1 MSETKAEFTSGEPNA
16 AAAPNIGDRPSES
29 SENKRDIHF
38 AYSENMPA
46 LFKELHSSL
55 VISTYLIGNVVA
67 ISSEGN
73 RLTASFHLFDRPMGM
88 AVSPGRLAVG
98 TRTQV
103 WFLRSSPDIA
113 AKIQPPGKF
122 DACYIARYSQN
133 TGDVSCHEIGWV
145 GNELWIV
152 NTRFSCLCALHPYYH
167 FAPRWRPR
175 FITKLAPEDRCHL
188 NGLALA
194 DGRARYVSAMAE
206 TDTAVGWRAV
216 KSTGGCL
223 IDVTT
228 GETVVR
234 GLTMPHSPRLVN
246 GQLYVLHSGYGRME
260 KIDPSNG
267 HRDVVCE
274 FPGYV
279 RGLAIRGSIAFV
291 GLSKIRA
298 TSSWAGVPIAADPE
312 RLKCGVWVVDLI
324 KGTIIGHIEFSSG
337 VDELFDVQ
345 ILPNISFPLIAGPL
359 AEMDSNSPFWT
370 VAPSS

>member
-1 MSETKAEFTSGEPNA
+1 MAEDQDAAEKPRTGEGSP
-16 AAAPNIGDRPSES
+16 AAPE
-29 SENKRDIHF
+29 KTRDIHF

-46 LFKELHSSL
+46 LFKELNCSL
-55 VISTYLIGNVVA
+55 LISTYLIGNVVA
-67 ISSEGN
+67 ISNEAN

-88 AVSPGRLAVG
+88 AVSESRIAVG
-98 TRTQV
+98 TRMQV

-113 AKIQPPGKF
+113 AKIQARGKH

-133 TGDVSCHEIGWV
+133 TGDLSCHEIGWV

-206 TDTAVGWRAV
+206 TDTVVGWRAQ
-216 KSTGGCL
+216 KTTGGCL
-223 IDVTT
+223 IDVST

-234 GLTMPHSPRLVN
+234 GLTMPHSPRLMN
-246 GQLYVLHSGYGRME
+246 GQLYVLHSGLGRLE
-260 KIDPSNG
+260 RVDPSNG
-267 HRDVVCE
+267 QRDVVCE

-279 RGLAIRGSIAFV
+279 RGLAFRGSIAFV
-291 GLSKIRA
+291 GLSKVRV
-298 TSSWAGVPIAADPE
+298 TSSWDGVPIAAHPE
-312 RLKCGVWVVDLI
+312 RLKCGIWVVDLA
-324 KGTIIGHIEFSSG
+324 KGSIIGHIEFSSG

-345 ILPNISFPLIAGPL
+345 ILPNISLPLISGPL
-359 AEMDSNSPFWT
+359 AEMDSDSPFWS
-370 VAPSS
+370 VAPPA